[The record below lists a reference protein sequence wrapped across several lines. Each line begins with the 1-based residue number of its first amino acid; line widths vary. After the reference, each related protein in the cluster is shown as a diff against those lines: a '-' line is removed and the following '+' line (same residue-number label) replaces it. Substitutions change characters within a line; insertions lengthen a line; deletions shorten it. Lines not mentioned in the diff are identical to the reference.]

1 MNTQRIE
8 RRVTGVLAVFAV
20 FALTLLAAVAWVVAE
35 APAATAADTREYTEE
50 YVPGRADP
58 AYVYAEEDKET
69 VTVSQ
74 AVRPR
79 AGTSD
84 GSAVVYLPPL
94 GDSVRISDVTDG
106 GVGTTLCRLDT
117 AGTLSGLSDGACSWV
132 QSSMTSDME
141 FNGAHVRVDG
151 LASGS
156 HTLVVSTR
164 TSATTF
170 NVQRVTFEIPGVS
183 R

>member
-8 RRVTGVLAVFAV
+8 RNVTGAVAVFAV
-20 FALTLLAAVAWVVAE
+20 FALALLVAVAWVVAE
-35 APAATAADTREYTEE
+35 APAATAADTTEYTEE
-50 YVPGRADP
+50 YLPGRTDP
-58 AYVYAEEDKET
+58 VYVYAEADKET

-94 GDSVRISDVTDG
+94 GDSVTISDVTDG
-106 GVGTTLCRLDT
+106 GVGTTLCSLDT
-117 AGTLSGLSDGACSWV
+117 AGGLSGLSEGACSWV
-132 QSSMTSDME
+132 QSSLTSDME
-141 FNGAHVRVDG
+141 FDGAHVRVDG

-156 HTLVVSTR
+156 HTFLVSTR
-164 TSATTF
+164 TSASTF

>member
-8 RRVTGVLAVFAV
+8 RNVTGAVAVFAV
-20 FALTLLAAVAWVVAE
+20 FALTLLVAAAWVVAE
-35 APAATAADTREYTEE
+35 APAATAADTTEYTEE
-50 YVPGRADP
+50 YVPGRTDP
-58 AYVYAEEDKET
+58 VYVYAEEDKET

-94 GDSVRISDVTDG
+94 GDSVTISDVTDG

-117 AGTLSGLSDGACSWV
+117 AGKLSGLNDGACSWV
-132 QSSMTSDME
+132 QASSTS
-141 FNGAHVRVDG
+141 GAHVRVDG

-156 HTLVVSTR
+156 HTFLVSTR
-164 TSATTF
+164 TSPSTY